1 MGGASCYVGYGAD
14 CYMGYGGQLCGRIE
28 MVCSQ
33 EAMGDCVGSCEW
45 VGNRV

>member
-1 MGGASCYVGYGAD
+1 MGLIAIWDMGAS
-14 CYMGYGGQLCGRIE
+14 CGRIE